1 MLYSHFVG
9 RIGKDGAKV
18 INGKWGDFMSM
29 DVATGFY
36 SKGENKTQWIRVRS
50 KRANHIKLAQ
60 YLTQGRMI
68 LVQGTQ
74 LEDSSWTGK
83 DNQPHSQ
90 HVIIADSID
99 FVRTGKKREDDNTQ
113 ENVPQAET
121 MVTAVT
127 PVPEQPFPAPD
138 DNSDDLPF

>member
-29 DVATGFY
+29 DVVTDFY

-90 HVIIADSID
+90 QETRGRQHTGECPTGRDDGDS
-99 FVRTGKKREDDNTQ
+99 
-113 ENVPQAET
+113 
-121 MVTAVT
+121 
-127 PVPEQPFPAPD
+127 
-138 DNSDDLPF
+138 SDTST

>member
-1 MLYSHFVG
+1 
-9 RIGKDGAKV
+9 
-18 INGKWGDFMSM
+18 MSM

-127 PVPEQPFPAPD
+127 PVPEQPFPAPAD
-138 DNSDDLPF
+138 KSDDLPF